1 MHGGFSAHL
10 VDSLTT
16 LAQLTVGDD
25 PKPGVSVDMHI
36 TYMKPAKI
44 GEEIFIEATSIRC
57 GRTLAFLECE
67 IKNKD
72 NVILVK
78 GAHTKFIG

>member
-1 MHGGFSAHL
+1 
-10 VDSLTT
+10 
-16 LAQLTVGDD
+16 
-25 PKPGVSVDMHI
+25 MHI

-44 GEEIFIEATSIRC
+44 GEEIFIEANSIRT

-72 NVILVK
+72 NAILVK
-78 GAHTKFIG
+78 GAHTKYVG